1 MSESL
6 IATEIMLEA
15 MYVSAIQPDQRIS
28 KWAYFLLTCWLNL
41 QAWQSKRNRNTSKIL
56 QDKSSMWLGFYRLQ
70 AKKCYNIFKVL

>member
-15 MYVSAIQPDQRIS
+15 MYVSAIQPDQMIS

-41 QAWQSKRNRNTSKIL
+41 QAWQSKRNRNISK
-56 QDKSSMWLGFYRLQ
+56 KSHTLPSSLIQNALNRF
-70 AKKCYNIFKVL
+70 